1 MIKVLQ
7 VIGSLRIGGA
17 ETVAMNLYRYI
28 DREKF
33 EFHYLVYG
41 DSVGDYEG
49 EVESLGGKV
58 IHMKPSRNLLTY
70 TKALESVL
78 YNYGPYDVIH
88 SHLMFHNGIVLN
100 VAKKNNIAI
109 RVSHAHSTKDGVQ
122 AKGALKRLL
131 RTTYVRIMRN
141 YILKNANVFIACGY
155 EAGCYLYGKE
165 FYEKKGVLIKNGI
178 DLDKYIYK
186 PDIRKSIQ
194 CKYSLEGKRIYACIG
209 HFEVEKNHKFLI
221 EVFKDI
227 IKVDSK
233 AYLVLLGEGT
243 LKEEIYKLCVNSG
256 INNNV
261 LFTGN
266 VDNVNEWLQAIDFI
280 LMPSLFE
287 GFPVT
292 LVEAQAAGVKCF
304 VADNISQETNIT
316 GQVQFLPL
324 EKREEWIKIASL
336 PENYRRPDN
345 REALKKGGFSVK
357 ESMKKIEQIYTHTNG
372 NKKTDRW

>member
-1 MIKVLQ
+1 
-7 VIGSLRIGGA
+7 
-17 ETVAMNLYRYI
+17 
-28 DREKF
+28 
-33 EFHYLVYG
+33 
-41 DSVGDYEG
+41 
-49 EVESLGGKV
+49 
-58 IHMKPSRNLLTY
+58 
-70 TKALESVL
+70 
-78 YNYGPYDVIH
+78 
-88 SHLMFHNGIVLN
+88 
-100 VAKKNNIAI
+100 
-109 RVSHAHSTKDGVQ
+109 
-122 AKGALKRLL
+122 
-131 RTTYVRIMRN
+131 
-141 YILKNANVFIACGY
+141 
-155 EAGCYLYGKE
+155 
-165 FYEKKGVLIKNGI
+165 
-178 DLDKYIYK
+178 
-186 PDIRKSIQ
+186 
-194 CKYSLEGKRIYACIG
+194 
-209 HFEVEKNHKFLI
+209 VEKNHKFLI